1 MKTFHFFILL
11 LFYAQLFSQTI
22 TTQNALVSFYSELED
37 VTAVNASGESDL
49 DTVSGKILF
58 SFPVQSFVFD
68 NATMQKHFN
77 EEGVMHSKQFTRAKF
92 AGTITNI
99 EKVDFTKNGKY
110 TVTVEGNLTIKETTK
125 PVKVKATIQIENGTI
140 TATSE
145 FNLDRFEY
153 GVNGKDG
160 VISQV
165 LEINVKAIYEE
176 F

>member
-1 MKTFHFFILL
+1 M
-11 LFYAQLFSQTI
+11 
-22 TTQNALVSFYSELED
+22 
-37 VTAVNASGESDL
+37 
-49 DTVSGKILF
+49 
-58 SFPVQSFVFD
+58 
-68 NATMQKHFN
+68 
-77 EEGVMHSKQFTRAKF
+77 
-92 AGTITNI
+92 
-99 EKVDFTKNGKY
+99 
-110 TVTVEGNLTIKETTK
+110 
-125 PVKVKATIQIENGTI
+125 KVKATIQIENGTI

>member
-1 MKTFHFFILL
+1 MKPITFSTLL
-11 LFYAQLFSQTI
+11 LFSAQLFSQTI

-37 VTAVNASGESDL
+37 VTAINASGESDL
-49 DTVSGKILF
+49 DTLTGAILF

-77 EEGVMHSKQFTRAKF
+77 EEGVMHSKKYTRAKF
-92 AGTITNI
+92 AGSIVDI
-99 EKVDFTKNGKY
+99 QKIDFTKDGKY
-110 TVTVEGNLTIKETTK
+110 SITVEGNLTIKETTK
-125 PVKVKATIQIENGTI
+125 PVKVKATIEVKNGTI

-165 LEINVKAIYEE
+165 LEIKVKAIYEKI
-176 F
+176 